1 MKKSALLAAFLTL
14 LFFSCSLTLD
24 GSPRGSGEGSQT
36 PVEQYID
43 FSKRYDTSINFN
55 LYEPSERYIILPNFK
70 DSTLL
75 SKLNIKKIKII
86 YGVTDGETYNE
97 TVDATP
103 GTSTIS
109 VNISL
114 PGGNYNMSLE
124 AIDANGK
131 VVLKAAQKAVT
142 VRANVVLSF
151 ALSPYQDKTSSD
163 AKGSVKA
170 TLYFPSGSGS
180 YCVKCGIDNNE
191 TASKDVTLSST
202 GTTECVFEIENV
214 NPGSHPFNVV
224 IANDSTFTN
233 PVVIS
238 LSVIVY
244 SNMVSDTSFDAS
256 GSSLVSKTIE
266 FTSQLMQAVT
276 LNDYA
281 LCING
286 TGGAFTGSS
295 ESVAGKLNTKF
306 STNFKNAVL
315 FDSLKQALA
324 FINDVYPATEE
335 KTVYISGTVKECNI
349 NFNMSGKTVN
359 LTGYKPSSGD
369 IAQIDATGL
378 DGKLFD
384 VSSGTVKVND
394 LTLTGGD
401 AGSGNGGAVNVAGG
415 TFELADG
422 AVIKGNSC
430 TGKGDGVYVDSGN
443 FIISGSAYVD
453 SDDCVYLES
462 GKEIYVKGELNL
474 PTEAGGFAATITPS
488 SYDSNVTVLIGDTAG
503 AAYNASDKIKVTA
516 QTDSLREWEIEKN
529 TGNLTPKTPMIT
541 IAETGVAG
549 SEKYYYTLNN
559 CYNAIAGNDSEY
571 TGKNI
576 DIELYSGASSEKSEN
591 AMKNSSTSNTIPNAI
606 RNTSSNSVR
615 LMVAS
620 GNTIEIQEDVTQ
632 LFYECGKLIYADL
645 KGFNTE
651 NVKNM
656 YRWFYR
662 CNNLTYLNLKSFNTE
677 KVTSLFQMFQTC
689 QKLKVLDLTSFD
701 TTKVTNMNSTFNLC
715 SMLETIY
722 VSGNFKTDSVT
733 DSTAMFQ
740 TCTSLVG
747 GKGTTLSNVNN
758 NTTHTYARIDGGPS
772 TATKGLFTAGP
783 PIGPKLRPDAVGD
796 IVFKDGSAM
805 ASSDIASI
813 TDAQKEAAIA
823 VIFYKGTRLNNG
835 DDSTTER
842 LLGVG
847 LCQGTKSWCIGGANA
862 SSVRIETILCE
873 NEPGNYGVWPNP
885 AVRDG
890 RQNFEKIGQYLES
903 NDDTGTPGKY
913 PAFEFARNYKEQ
925 ENSRVEE
932 TPYEK
937 GWYLPT
943 FAELYYVRGKKGDLN
958 SVFNSLGVS
967 ELNVG
972 NNIFYWS
979 SSQSHATGTDY
990 DGKAI
995 FLNMVS
1001 GISHGSKSMEK
1012 SVLVIRQF

>member
-1 MKKSALLAAFLTL
+1 MKKSAFLAAFLTL
-14 LFFSCSLTLD
+14 LFFSCNLTLD

-109 VNISL
+109 INISL

-286 TGGAFTGSS
+286 TGG
-295 ESVAGKLNTKF
+295 KF
-306 STNFKNAVL
+306 PTDNLGVLQNAIDGRQKCVV
-315 FDSLKQALA
+315 FDSVSDALGFVNTA
-324 FINDVYPATEE
+324 DGWKDASEYTF
-335 KTVYISGTVKECNI
+335 YISGTVKEYNI
-349 NFNMSGKTVN
+349 NFNMGGKTVN

-378 DGKLFD
+378 DGRVFD

-401 AGSGNGGAVNVAGG
+401 AGSANGGAVNVAGG

-443 FIISGSAYVD
+443 FVISGSAYVD

-462 GKEIYVKGELNL
+462 GAKINVTGEINPARADGK
-474 PTEAGGFAATITPS
+474 AATVMPEVYADT
-488 SYDSNVTVLIGDTAG
+488 VTVL
-503 AAYNASDKIKVTA
+503 NASDVDLSAVSSKFEIMPETSNLK
-516 QTDSLREWEIEKN
+516 EWEVGS
-529 TGNLTPKTPMIT
+529 TDGNLTPKTPMIT
-541 IAETGVAG
+541 IAETEDPGNV
-549 SEKYYYTLNN
+549 KYYYTLEK
-559 CYNAIAGNDSEY
+559 CDSAIAGDDSEY
-571 TGKNI
+571 AGKNI
-576 DIELYSGASSEKSEN
+576 DIVLYSGASGAAMRGTGTTVDKS
-591 AMKNSSTSNTIPNAI
+591 IPKAI
-606 RNTSSNSVR
+606 RSAKSNSVR

-620 GNTIEIQEDVTQ
+620 GNEIEIPSNTLEFAYCT
-632 LFYECGKLIYADL
+632 KLVYADL
-645 KGFNTE
+645 KGFNTD
-651 NVKNM
+651 NVTTM
-656 YRWFYR
+656 GYWFNQCR
-662 CNNLTYLNLKSFNTE
+662 NLTYLNLEGFDTSN
-677 KVTSLFQMFQTC
+677 VTNMECMFQNC
-689 QKLKVLDLTSFD
+689 NKLKVLDLTSFN
-701 TTKVTNMNSTFNLC
+701 TTKVTDMNSTFSSC
-715 SMLETIY
+715 SKLETIY
-722 VSGNFKTDSVT
+722 VSENFKTDSVT
-733 DSTAMFQ
+733 DSTMMFQ

-747 GKGTTLSNVNN
+747 GKGTTLSNA
-758 NTTHTYARIDGGPS
+758 THTYARIDGGTSNP
-772 TATKGLFTAGP
+772 GYFTAGP

-835 DDSTTER
+835 DDST
-842 LLGVG
+842 
-847 LCQGTKSWCIGGANA
+847 
-862 SSVRIETILCE
+862 
-873 NEPGNYGVWPNP
+873 
-885 AVRDG
+885 
-890 RQNFEKIGQYLES
+890 
-903 NDDTGTPGKY
+903 
-913 PAFEFARNYKEQ
+913 
-925 ENSRVEE
+925 
-932 TPYEK
+932 
-937 GWYLPT
+937 
-943 FAELYYVRGKKGDLN
+943 
-958 SVFNSLGVS
+958 
-967 ELNVG
+967 
-972 NNIFYWS
+972 
-979 SSQSHATGTDY
+979 
-990 DGKAI
+990 
-995 FLNMVS
+995 
-1001 GISHGSKSMEK
+1001 
-1012 SVLVIRQF
+1012 

>member
-1 MKKSALLAAFLTL
+1 MKKSAFLAAFLTL

-24 GSPRGSGEGSQT
+24 GSTRGSGEGSQI

-97 TVDATP
+97 TVDVTP

-109 VNISL
+109 INISL

-131 VVLKAAQKAVT
+131 VVLKAAQKTVT

-335 KTVYISGTVKECNI
+335 KTVYISGTVKEKNI
-349 NFNMSGKTVN
+349 NFNMSGKTIN
-359 LTGYKPSSGD
+359 LTGYKLSSSD
-369 IAQIDATGL
+369 IAALDATGL
-378 DGKLFD
+378 YGRVLA
-384 VSSGTVKVND
+384 VSAGTVKMKD
-394 LTLTGGD
+394 LTLTGGIEQLG
-401 AGSGNGGAVNVAGG
+401 AGILISGG
-415 TFELADG
+415 TVELTDG
-422 AVIKGNSC
+422 AVIKGN
-430 TGKGDGVYVDSGN
+430 TLMEYDNPDPDVVNVGDGVYVGPSGN
-443 FIISGSAYVD
+443 FVISGSAYVD
-453 SDDCVYLES
+453 SDDYVYLVD
-462 GKEIYVKGELNL
+462 GKKINVTGEINPARADGK
-474 PTEAGGFAATITPS
+474 AATVMPEVYATT
-488 SYDSNVTVLIGDTAG
+488 VTVL
-503 AAYNASDKIKVTA
+503 NASDVDLSAVSSKFAIMPETSNLK
-516 QTDSLREWEIEKN
+516 EWEVESAD
-529 TGNLTPKTPMIT
+529 GNLTPKTPMIT
-541 IAETGVAG
+541 IAETDVAG
-549 SEKYYYTLNN
+549 SEKYYYTKND
-559 CYNAIAGNDSEY
+559 CANAITNA
-571 TGKNI
+571 TGTI
-576 DIELYSGASSEKSEN
+576 DVVLFSNVTSSDLGK
-591 AMKNSSTSNTIPNAI
+591 STSSGTIAYSITNTVADGVNL
-606 RNTSSNSVR
+606 S
-615 LMVAS
+615 VAS
-620 GNTIEIQEDVTQ
+620 GSEINLSDSNSM
-632 LFYECGKLIYADL
+632 LFYLCSKLLSADL
-645 KGFNTE
+645 RGFKTE
-651 NVKNM
+651 NMTNM
-656 YRWFYR
+656 YYMFYI
-662 CNNLTYLNLKSFNTE
+662 CNNLTSLDVSTFNTA
-677 KVTSLFQMFQTC
+677 
-689 QKLKVLDLTSFD
+689 
-701 TTKVTNMNSTFNLC
+701 KVTNMAYMFGQVSKLTSLDLSNFDTSSVTSMSNMFVSSTR
-715 SMLETIY
+715 LETIDL
-722 VSGNFKTDSVT
+722 SSFDTSSVT
-733 DSTAMFQ
+733 DMNNMFAGCGGLKSLDLSNFNTSSVTDMSGMFSSCYNNEFTSLDLSSFDTSNVTKMNRMFQ
-740 TCTSLVG
+740 VCSKLKTIIVSGKFKTNSVSESADMFKQCNLLKG
-747 GKGTTLSNVNN
+747 GKGTSWSDSNSNDVS
-758 NTTHTYARIDGGPS
+758 YARIDGGPS
-772 TATKGLFTAGP
+772 SATPGYFTASP
-783 PIGPKLRPDAVGD
+783 SSGPKLSPDAVGD
-796 IVFKDGSAM
+796 IVFKDGTAM
-805 ASSDIASI
+805 AYSDIASI

-823 VIFYKGTRLNNG
+823 VIFYKDTGLNNG

-847 LCQGTKSWCIGGANA
+847 LCKGFKSWCIGGANA
-862 SSVRIETILCE
+862 SSVRIETILCK
-873 NEPGNYGVWPNP
+873 NETV
-885 AVRDG
+885 
-890 RQNFEKIGQYLES
+890 
-903 NDDTGTPGKY
+903 DD
-913 PAFEFARNYKEQ
+913 
-925 ENSRVEE
+925 
-932 TPYEK
+932 
-937 GWYLPT
+937 
-943 FAELYYVRGKKGDLN
+943 
-958 SVFNSLGVS
+958 
-967 ELNVG
+967 
-972 NNIFYWS
+972 
-979 SSQSHATGTDY
+979 
-990 DGKAI
+990 
-995 FLNMVS
+995 
-1001 GISHGSKSMEK
+1001 
-1012 SVLVIRQF
+1012 VLS

>member
-1 MKKSALLAAFLTL
+1 
-14 LFFSCSLTLD
+14 
-24 GSPRGSGEGSQT
+24 
-36 PVEQYID
+36 
-43 FSKRYDTSINFN
+43 
-55 LYEPSERYIILPNFK
+55 
-70 DSTLL
+70 
-75 SKLNIKKIKII
+75 
-86 YGVTDGETYNE
+86 
-97 TVDATP
+97 
-103 GTSTIS
+103 
-109 VNISL
+109 
-114 PGGNYNMSLE
+114 
-124 AIDANGK
+124 
-131 VVLKAAQKAVT
+131 
-142 VRANVVLSF
+142 
-151 ALSPYQDKTSSD
+151 
-163 AKGSVKA
+163 
-170 TLYFPSGSGS
+170 
-180 YCVKCGIDNNE
+180 
-191 TASKDVTLSST
+191 
-202 GTTECVFEIENV
+202 
-214 NPGSHPFNVV
+214 
-224 IANDSTFTN
+224 
-233 PVVIS
+233 
-238 LSVIVY
+238 
-244 SNMVSDTSFDAS
+244 MVSDTSFDAS

-335 KTVYISGTVKECNI
+335 KTVYISGTVKEKNI
-349 NFNMSGKTVN
+349 NFNMGGKTVN
-359 LTGYKPSSGD
+359 LTGYKPSSSD
-369 IAQIDATGL
+369 IAALDATGL
-378 DGKLFD
+378 YGRVLA
-384 VSSGTVKVND
+384 VSAGTVKMKD
-394 LTLTGGD
+394 LTLTGGIEQLG
-401 AGSGNGGAVNVAGG
+401 AGILISGG
-415 TFELADG
+415 TVELTDG
-422 AVIKGNSC
+422 AVIKGN
-430 TGKGDGVYVDSGN
+430 TLMEYDNPDPDVVNVGDGVYVGPSGN
-443 FIISGSAYVD
+443 FVISGSAYVD
-453 SDDCVYLES
+453 SDDYVYLAS
-462 GKEIYVKGELNL
+462 GAKINVTGEINPARADGK
-474 PTEAGGFAATITPS
+474 AATVMPPS
-488 SYDSNVTVLIGDTAG
+488 YATTVTVL
-503 AAYNASDKIKVTA
+503 NASDVDLSAVSSKFAIMPETSNLK
-516 QTDSLREWEIEKN
+516 EWEVGS
-529 TGNLTPKTPMIT
+529 TDGNLTPKTPMIT

-549 SEKYYYTLNN
+549 SEKYYYTLDK
-559 CYNAIAGNDSEY
+559 CYSAIAGDDSEY

-576 DIELYSGASSEKSEN
+576 DIVLYSGASSEKSEN

-722 VSGNFKTDSVT
+722 VSENFKTDSVT
-733 DSTAMFQ
+733 DGESMFQ

-747 GKGTTLSNVNN
+747 GKGTTLSNVN

-783 PIGPKLRPDAVGD
+783 PIGPKNRPDAVGD

-842 LLGVG
+842 MLGVG
-847 LCQGTKSWCIGGANA
+847 LCQGTAKWCIYSAKACG
-862 SSVRIETILCE
+862 VRIETILCE

-890 RQNFEKIGQYLES
+890 RENFEKIGQYLAS
-903 NDDTGTPGKY
+903 NDDTGTAGNY
-913 PAFEFARNYKEQ
+913 PAFEFARNYKDQKLSFET
-925 ENSRVEE
+925 ESRVQS
-932 TPYEK
+932 TGFEK

-943 FAELYYVRGKKGDLN
+943 FAELYYVRGRKDDLN

-1001 GISHGSKSMEK
+1001 GISHGSKSMEN

>member
-286 TGGAFTGSS
+286 TGGKFPTDNLGVLQNAIDGKQKCVVFTSVSDALGFVNTADGWKDAS
-295 ESVAGKLNTKF
+295 EYTF
-306 STNFKNAVL
+306 
-315 FDSLKQALA
+315 
-324 FINDVYPATEE
+324 
-335 KTVYISGTVKECNI
+335 YISGTVKECNI
-349 NFNMSGKTVN
+349 NFNMSGKMVN

-369 IAQIDATGL
+369 VAQIDATGL

-430 TGKGDGVYVDSGN
+430 TGYGDGVYVGPSGN
-443 FIISGSAYVD
+443 FVISGSAYVD

-549 SEKYYYTLNN
+549 SEKYYYTLDK
-559 CYNAIAGNDSEY
+559 CYSAIKDGYNGE
-571 TGKNI
+571 NI
-576 DIELYSGASSEKSEN
+576 DIVLYNGASSEKSEN

-620 GNTIEIQEDVTQ
+620 GNEIEIPSNTLEFANCT
-632 LFYECGKLIYADL
+632 KLVYADL
-645 KGFNTE
+645 KGFKTDS
-651 NVKNM
+651 VTTM
-656 YRWFYR
+656 GYWFNQ
-662 CNNLTYLNLKSFNTE
+662 CTNLTYLNLKNFNTSNVINME
-677 KVTSLFQMFQTC
+677 CMFQNC
-689 QKLKVLDLTSFD
+689 NKLKVLDLTSFN
-701 TTKVTNMNSTFNLC
+701 TTNVKNMKSTFSSC
-715 SMLETIY
+715 SKLETIY
-722 VSGNFKTDSVT
+722 VSENFKTDSVT
-733 DSTAMFQ
+733 DSTMMFQ
-740 TCTSLVG
+740 ACNSLVG
-747 GKGTTLSNVNN
+747 GKGTTLSNVG

-842 LLGVG
+842 MLGVG
-847 LCQGTKSWCIGGANA
+847 LCQGSKSWCKGGDNASNA

-890 RQNFEKIGQYLES
+890 RENFEKIGQYLAS
-903 NDDTGTPGKY
+903 NDDTGTAGNY

-943 FAELYYVRGKKGDLN
+943 FAELYYVRGRKGDLN

-995 FLNMVS
+995 CLNMVN
-1001 GISHGSKSMEK
+1001 GISDGSKTMTAN
-1012 SVLVIRQF
+1012 VRVIRQF